1 MKIKEIGCQAKVIGT
16 VVSLGGA
23 FLMALYKGP
32 VLEIAGSSAE
42 ASHPEN
48 VNDPTGAHWLIGACF
63 LLIGCAGFSAFYILQ
78 AITLRKYPAEMS
90 LATWVCFIGAL
101 QSTAVTV
108 FMERHTPHAWAL
120 GLDSRLFASVYAVS
134 L

>member
-32 VLEIAGSSAE
+32 VLQIAGSSA
-42 ASHPEN
+42 ATQMHQPEN
-48 VNDPTGAHWLIGACF
+48 VNDPTGSHWLLGALF

-78 AITLRKYPAEMS
+78 VSSHIHIRTRILYCRLYGGADFKPLDKLKYFTFFNKFYLR
-90 LATWVCFIGAL
+90 
-101 QSTAVTV
+101 
-108 FMERHTPHAWAL
+108 
-120 GLDSRLFASVYAVS
+120 
-134 L
+134 